1 MPLNPKAAYIT
12 EPGRATQLF
21 PATTCRTCNGTTK
34 VQRYRNDKCEACQGS
49 GAGDYKPEGHPA
61 DQPGHCADCYNVF
74 QKKST
79 GTRQTAELVPC
90 ADCKGQGT
98 KRRVN
103 DARPQTLAAM
113 KPGDWVVIGVE
124 FPALPIEDAS
134 PAYKAASAELI
145 SCMILRAAPAAT
157 ALITG
162 RVIHAPEYTG
172 GHGVRYGD
180 VLQLSPNNILVHSQ
194 CTPEEFEKAKDGG
207 LFTFAPVNPIA
218 PVPGRFFFTRA
229 GERAEVWTTR
239 TEGGSQF
246 AIGKL
251 KSGLDCE
258 WNMDG
263 SDRQGRRDND
273 LVQFTEVVNA

>member
-12 EPGRATQLF
+12 EPSRAAQLF
-21 PATTCRTCNGTTK
+21 PAGPCRTCSGSTK
-34 VQRYRNDKCEACQGS
+34 VQRYRKETCEICQGS
-49 GAGDYKPEGHPA
+49 GKGEYKPEGQPPE
-61 DQPGHCADCYNVF
+61 QPGHCSACYSDF
-74 QKKST
+74 HKKSS
-79 GTRQTAELVPC
+79 GQRQFAESIPC
-90 ADCKGQGT
+90 TECNGQGT

-134 PAYKAASAELI
+134 PEYKAASAELI
-145 SCMILRAAPAAT
+145 SCMVIRCAPSAT
-157 ALITG
+157 TLITA
-162 RVIHAPEYTG
+162 RVIHAPEYTS
-172 GHGVRYGD
+172 GHGLRYGD
-180 VLQLSPNNILVHSQ
+180 LLQIGPNNVLVHSQ

-207 LFTFAPVNPIA
+207 LFTFAPVLPIA
-218 PVPGRFFFTRA
+218 PVPGREFFTRG
-229 GERAEVWTTR
+229 GERATIWTTR
-239 TEGGSQF
+239 TEGGGQF

-251 KSGLDCE
+251 RSGSDCE

-263 SDRQGRRDND
+263 TDRQGRRDND